1 MWTNLWEHLVFS
13 PLSSRS
19 SGSRHSSYC
28 SRSSISK
35 CLTISWTL
43 RGPLGSS
50 CPCQSLPAPGPLDPL
65 WPPAEMPSQPAP
77 SASELEGRGR
87 RTLCWESSCWGATRL
102 PTQTNPGWRFDGFA
116 GTETASLGASGSR
129 HSWRSDVAQSDA
141 SPFTL
146 HNHTLCEFQHVWSD
160 DLSQP
165 GNPKVSFLCPIYLCV
180 SRWHKHPHT
189 LGFQLDC
196 VGQCHF
202 WAKQLSLFKPKAQP
216 ETLAEKRAPVG
227 RSAGAADSVW
237 TPPQNCSGSL
247 CIHSGERKVAFQWNG
262 CTSSSSQRGLD

>member
-28 SRSSISK
+28 NRSSISK

-102 PTQTNPGWRFDGFA
+102 PTQTNPSWRFDGFA

-146 HNHTLCEFQHVWSD
+146 HSHSSTFDLMIYHNLATQRCRFFVRSSSACHRDTNTHTHTWLPAGLCWSVPF
-160 DLSQP
+160 LSQTTVP
-165 GNPKVSFLCPIYLCV
+165 F
-180 SRWHKHPHT
+180 
-189 LGFQLDC
+189 
-196 VGQCHF
+196 
-202 WAKQLSLFKPKAQP
+202 
-216 ETLAEKRAPVG
+216 
-227 RSAGAADSVW
+227 
-237 TPPQNCSGSL
+237 
-247 CIHSGERKVAFQWNG
+247 
-262 CTSSSSQRGLD
+262 